1 MQNPENI
8 PPEGCQLTAYRLH
21 EHDTFLKI
29 VPAPADRFWMDF
41 STHGWANRC
50 LPLRIANQAGW
61 HILNNSKIEVE
72 WNGKP
77 DVNGVTINFLN
88 GQPSRF
94 VKSNFGF
101 GILTWYL
108 PYLFRTSPG
117 YNLLVRGPANMPKD
131 GVSAIEGLVETD
143 WVEGTFS
150 VNWKITRPF
159 MKIRFEVDDPICMLV
174 PQRRIELETTEP
186 VIRNLESDPA
196 LLHGYEQWIASRRA
210 FVAQVSAKP
219 PKKDE
224 PRPWQGHYTRG
235 THVSGEAAPVHQT
248 KLQLRFFQ
256 QMEAPLRQPGA
267 FPVTAINGTGTRS
280 SWSKLK
286 QLFRRGS

>member
-1 MQNPENI
+1 MPT
-8 PPEGCQLTAYRLH
+8 PDRCQLTAYRLH

-41 STHGWANRC
+41 TTHGWANRC

-61 HILNNSKIEVE
+61 HVLNNSKFEVE

-77 DVNGVTINFLN
+77 EVEGVTIKFLD
-88 GQPSRF
+88 GRPSRF

-131 GVSAIEGLVETD
+131 GISPIEGLVETD

-159 MKIRFEVDDPICMLV
+159 MKIRFDNDDPICMLV
-174 PQRRIELETTEP
+174 PQRRVELETTEP
-186 VIRNLESDPA
+186 TIRNLESNPELFD
-196 LLHGYEQWIASRRA
+196 GYKEWIASRRA
-210 FVAQVSAKP
+210 FVNQVSANP

-235 THVSGEAAPVHQT
+235 THVSGEAAPTHQT
-248 KLQLRFFQ
+248 KLQLRPFEEK
-256 QMEAPLRQPGA
+256 EAPLRQPGSLH
-267 FPVTAINGTGTRS
+267 PVALEAANS
-280 SWSKLK
+280 SSTWGRVK
-286 QLFRRGS
+286 QLLRRQT

>member
-1 MQNPENI
+1 MHNSEKL

-41 STHGWANRC
+41 TTHGWANRC

-61 HILNNSKIEVE
+61 HILNNSKFEVE

-77 DVNGVTINFLN
+77 DVDAVTIHFLD
-88 GQPSRF
+88 GRPSRF

-117 YNLLVRGPANMPKD
+117 YNLLVRGPANLPKD
-131 GVSAIEGLVETD
+131 GISAIEGLVETD

-174 PQRRIELETTEP
+174 PQRRMELEAAEP
-186 VIRNLESDPA
+186 SIRNLESNPE
-196 LLHGYEQWIASRRA
+196 LLHGYKEWIASRRA
-210 FVAQVSAKP
+210 FVAQVSANP

-224 PRPWQGHYTRG
+224 SLPWQGHYTRG
-235 THVSGEAAPVHQT
+235 THVSGEAAPKHQN
-248 KLQLRFFQ
+248 KLQLRPFQ
-256 QMEAPLRQPGA
+256 EMEAPLREPGA
-267 FPVTAINGTGTRS
+267 LTPITPVVQSAPSTWDKVKR
-280 SWSKLK
+280 L
-286 QLFRRGS
+286 LHR

>member
-1 MQNPENI
+1 MHNSEKL

-41 STHGWANRC
+41 TTHGWANRC

-61 HILNNSKIEVE
+61 HVLNNSKFEVE

-77 DVNGVTINFLN
+77 DVNAVTINFLD
-88 GQPSRF
+88 GRPSRF

-117 YNLLVRGPANMPKD
+117 YNLLVRGPANLPKD
-131 GVSAIEGLVETD
+131 GISAIEGLVETD

-174 PQRRIELETTEP
+174 PQRRVELEATEP
-186 VIRNLESDPA
+186 AIRNLESNPE
-196 LLHGYEQWIASRRA
+196 LLHGYKEWIASRRA
-210 FVAQVSAKP
+210 FVAQVSANP

-224 PRPWQGHYTRG
+224 PLPWQGHYTRG
-235 THVSGEAAPVHQT
+235 THVSGEAAPKHQN
-248 KLQLRFFQ
+248 KLQLRPFQ
-256 QMEAPLRQPGA
+256 EMEAPLRAPGA
-267 FPVTAINGTGTRS
+267 LTPITPVVQSAPSTWDKVKR
-280 SWSKLK
+280 L
-286 QLFRRGS
+286 LHR

>member
-1 MQNPENI
+1 MPNSENI
-8 PPEGCQLTAYRLH
+8 PPEGCRLTAYRLH

-41 STHGWANRC
+41 TTHGWANRC

-61 HILNNSKIEVE
+61 HVLNNSKFEVE

-77 DVNGVTINFLN
+77 DVDAVTITFLD
-88 GQPSRF
+88 GRQSRF

-117 YNLLVRGPANMPKD
+117 YNLLVRGPANLPKD
-131 GVSAIEGLVETD
+131 GISAIEGLVETD

-174 PQRRIELETTEP
+174 PQRRVELEAAEP
-186 VIRNLESDPA
+186 SIRNLESNPE
-196 LLHGYEQWIASRRA
+196 LLHGYKEWIASRRA
-210 FVAQVSAKP
+210 FVAQVSANP

-224 PRPWQGHYTRG
+224 SLPWQGHYTRG
-235 THVSGEAAPVHQT
+235 THVSGEAAPKHQN
-248 KLQLRFFQ
+248 KLHLRPFQ
-256 QMEAPLRQPGA
+256 EMEAPLRAPGSLT
-267 FPVTAINGTGTRS
+267 PAIAAVQRAPSTWDKMKR
-280 SWSKLK
+280 L
-286 QLFRRGS
+286 LHR

>member
-1 MQNPENI
+1 MHNSETL

-41 STHGWANRC
+41 TTHGWANRC

-61 HILNNSKIEVE
+61 HVLNNSKFEVE

-77 DVNGVTINFLN
+77 DVNAVTINFLD
-88 GQPSRF
+88 GRPSRF

-117 YNLLVRGPANMPKD
+117 YNLLVRGPANLPKD
-131 GVSAIEGLVETD
+131 GISAIEGLVETD

-174 PQRRIELETTEP
+174 PQRRMELESAEP
-186 VIRNLESDPA
+186 AICNLESNPE
-196 LLHGYEQWIASRRA
+196 LLHGYKEWIASRRA
-210 FVAQVSAKP
+210 FVAQVSANP

-224 PRPWQGHYTRG
+224 SLPWQGHYTRG
-235 THVSGEAAPVHQT
+235 THVSGQAAPKHQN
-248 KLQLRFFQ
+248 KLQLRPFQ
-256 QMEAPLRQPGA
+256 EREAPLRAPGSLT
-267 FPVTAINGTGTRS
+267 PVTATVQTAPSAWDKVKR
-280 SWSKLK
+280 L
-286 QLFRRGS
+286 LHR

>member
-1 MQNPENI
+1 MHNSETL

-41 STHGWANRC
+41 TTHGWANRC

-61 HILNNSKIEVE
+61 HVLNNSKFEVE

-77 DVNGVTINFLN
+77 DVNAVTINFLD
-88 GQPSRF
+88 GRPSRF

-117 YNLLVRGPANMPKD
+117 YNLLVRGPANLPKD
-131 GVSAIEGLVETD
+131 GISAIEGLVETD

-174 PQRRIELETTEP
+174 PQRRVELEAAEP
-186 VIRNLESDPA
+186 SIRNLESNPE
-196 LLHGYEQWIASRRA
+196 LLHGYKEWIASRRA
-210 FVAQVSAKP
+210 FVAQVSANP

-224 PRPWQGHYTRG
+224 SLPWQGHYTRG
-235 THVSGEAAPVHQT
+235 THVSGEAAPKHQN
-248 KLQLRFFQ
+248 KLQLRPFQ
-256 QMEAPLRQPGA
+256 EMEAPLRAPGA
-267 FPVTAINGTGTRS
+267 LTPITPVVQSAPSTWDKVKR
-280 SWSKLK
+280 L
-286 QLFRRGS
+286 LHR

>member
-1 MQNPENI
+1 MHNSEKL

-41 STHGWANRC
+41 TTHGWANRC

-61 HILNNSKIEVE
+61 HILNNSKFEVE

-77 DVNGVTINFLN
+77 DVDAVTIHFLD
-88 GQPSRF
+88 GRPSRF

-117 YNLLVRGPANMPKD
+117 YNLLVRGPANLPKD
-131 GVSAIEGLVETD
+131 GISAIEGLVETD

-159 MKIRFEVDDPICMLV
+159 MKIRFEIDDTPSACWCRSAAWNWR
-174 PQRRIELETTEP
+174 PP
-186 VIRNLESDPA
+186 
-196 LLHGYEQWIASRRA
+196 SRR
-210 FVAQVSAKP
+210 SATWSRIP
-219 PKKDE
+219 NCCMD
-224 PRPWQGHYTRG
+224 TRNG
-235 THVSGEAAPVHQT
+235 FPAGAH
-248 KLQLRFFQ
+248 LWLR
-256 QMEAPLRQPGA
+256 
-267 FPVTAINGTGTRS
+267 
-280 SWSKLK
+280 
-286 QLFRRGS
+286 

>member
-1 MQNPENI
+1 MHNSEI
-8 PPEGCQLTAYRLH
+8 LTPEGCQLTAYRLH

-41 STHGWANRC
+41 TTHGWANRC

-61 HILNNSKIEVE
+61 HILNNSKFEVE

-77 DVNGVTINFLN
+77 DVDAVTITFLD
-88 GQPSRF
+88 GRPSRF

-117 YNLLVRGPANMPKD
+117 YNLLVRGPANLPKD
-131 GVSAIEGLVETD
+131 GISAIEGLVETD

-174 PQRRIELETTEP
+174 PQRRMELESAEP
-186 VIRNLESDPA
+186 AIRNLESNPE
-196 LLHGYEQWIASRRA
+196 LLHGYKEWIASRRA
-210 FVAQVSAKP
+210 FVAQVSANP
-219 PKKDE
+219 PKKDD

-235 THVSGEAAPVHQT
+235 THVSGEAAPKHQN
-248 KLQLRFFQ
+248 KLQLRPFQ
-256 QMEAPLRQPGA
+256 EMEAPLRAPGSLT
-267 FPVTAINGTGTRS
+267 PVTAGVQRVPS
-280 SWSKLK
+280 AWDKMKRL
-286 QLFRRGS
+286 LHR

>member
-1 MQNPENI
+1 MPT
-8 PPEGCQLTAYRLH
+8 PDRCHLTAYRLH

-41 STHGWANRC
+41 TTHGWANRC

-61 HILNNSKIEVE
+61 HVLNNSKFEVE

-77 DVNGVTINFLN
+77 EVDAVTINFLD
-88 GQPSRF
+88 GRPSRF

-131 GVSAIEGLVETD
+131 GISPIEGLVETD

-159 MKIRFEVDDPICMLV
+159 MKIRFDNDDPICMLV
-174 PQRRIELETTEP
+174 PQRRVELEMTEP
-186 VIRNLESDPA
+186 TIRNLESNPELFD
-196 LLHGYEQWIASRRA
+196 GYKEWIASRRA
-210 FVAQVSAKP
+210 FVSQVSANP

-235 THVSGEAAPVHQT
+235 THVSGETAPTHQT
-248 KLQLRFFQ
+248 KLQLRPFEQ
-256 QMEAPLRQPGA
+256 KEAPLRQPGSLH
-267 FPVTAINGTGTRS
+267 PVAALEAANS
-280 SWSKLK
+280 SSTWSRVK
-286 QLFRRGS
+286 QLLRRQT